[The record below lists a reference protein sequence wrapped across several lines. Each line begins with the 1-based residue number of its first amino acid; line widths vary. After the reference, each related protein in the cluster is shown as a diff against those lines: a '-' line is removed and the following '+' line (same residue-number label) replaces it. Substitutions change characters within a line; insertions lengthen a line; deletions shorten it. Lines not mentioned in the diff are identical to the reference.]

1 MISPPNSSPPQNT
14 STSDYVIPQ
23 LDGNMS
29 INSSFS
35 SSNCSSDNTV
45 HSTSSILSS
54 VSNNE
59 VPTMEQ
65 SWFSQISECDTAQP
79 NVPSFIPV
87 MLGYRPKKETIRRY
101 PAVRQ
106 VIRRENKCI
115 QALSLPT
122 ILSYNMRSI
131 WGKIRSLAEDMHERE
146 GEICFLSEVW
156 EKQENKKHK
165 QKIVE
170 MLEMSNISY
179 ISTPRPGAKRG
190 GGAGIAINTDRFSV
204 TKLDITIP
212 KPLEIVWAM
221 LRPIEHTGVIRRI
234 ILCSL
239 YSPPNSKKNIL
250 LIDHISLT
258 YNCLKTQYPDAAI
271 LISGD
276 KNDLDEKKILALN
289 SDFRQLVSSNTRQN
303 KILTILITDLQSYY
317 HNPIIIP
324 PVPVDVP
331 GQGVPSDHC
340 GVLAMPVTSGNSERK
355 ADVRKVTIRPLP
367 DSLVTKFGSTIVS
380 EDWSF
385 LEPDMTSTELVNLFE
400 NHTKKMVEDIFP
412 EKSVTIS
419 NWDKPFMTEELK
431 KLRRQR
437 QRVYRKGGR
446 CKKYLDLK
454 LKFDNKLKQRL
465 KSTD

>member
-1 MISPPNSSPPQNT
+1 MLSPPHSSPPQNT
-14 STSDYVIPQ
+14 STSNYIIPQ
-23 LDGNMS
+23 LDGNIS
-29 INSSFS
+29 NDSSFS

-45 HSTSSILSS
+45 HSISSNLSS

-59 VPTMEQ
+59 VHTMEQ

-79 NVPSFIPV
+79 NVPSSIPV
-87 MLGYRPKKETIRRY
+87 MVGYRPKKETISRH

-106 VIRRENKCI
+106 VIRRKNKCI

-190 GGAGIAINTDRFSV
+190 GGAGIAINTNRFSV

-239 YSPPNSKKNIL
+239 YSPPNSKKNIM

-276 KNDLDEKKILALN
+276 KNNLDEKKILALN
-289 SDFRQLVSSNTRQN
+289 PDFRQLVSCNTRQN

-331 GQGVPSDHC
+331 GQGVPSDHS
-340 GVLAMPVTSGNSERK
+340 GVLAMPVTAGNSER
-355 ADVRKVTIRPLP
+355 
-367 DSLVTKFGSTIVS
+367 
-380 EDWSF
+380 
-385 LEPDMTSTELVNLFE
+385 TS
-400 NHTKKMVEDIFP
+400 
-412 EKSVTIS
+412 
-419 NWDKPFMTEELK
+419 
-431 KLRRQR
+431 
-437 QRVYRKGGR
+437 
-446 CKKYLDLK
+446 
-454 LKFDNKLKQRL
+454 DNQ
-465 KSTD
+465 TTP

>member
-1 MISPPNSSPPQNT
+1 
-14 STSDYVIPQ
+14 
-23 LDGNMS
+23 
-29 INSSFS
+29 
-35 SSNCSSDNTV
+35 
-45 HSTSSILSS
+45 
-54 VSNNE
+54 
-59 VPTMEQ
+59 
-65 SWFSQISECDTAQP
+65 
-79 NVPSFIPV
+79 
-87 MLGYRPKKETIRRY
+87 MLGYRPEKETIRRY

-250 LIDHISLT
+250 L
-258 YNCLKTQYPDAAI
+258 
-271 LISGD
+271 
-276 KNDLDEKKILALN
+276 
-289 SDFRQLVSSNTRQN
+289 
-303 KILTILITDLQSYY
+303 
-317 HNPIIIP
+317 
-324 PVPVDVP
+324 
-331 GQGVPSDHC
+331 
-340 GVLAMPVTSGNSERK
+340 
-355 ADVRKVTIRPLP
+355 
-367 DSLVTKFGSTIVS
+367 
-380 EDWSF
+380 
-385 LEPDMTSTELVNLFE
+385 
-400 NHTKKMVEDIFP
+400 
-412 EKSVTIS
+412 
-419 NWDKPFMTEELK
+419 
-431 KLRRQR
+431 
-437 QRVYRKGGR
+437 
-446 CKKYLDLK
+446 
-454 LKFDNKLKQRL
+454 
-465 KSTD
+465 